1 MDCRRSFTGGPA
13 IARSWAGVARS
24 WAAVARALASVAL
37 SQAAVALFSPLV
49 QGWLCGGGVLQW
61 HPPVCLILFYF
72 IFFLIKLAWS
82 FPHKSPANK
91 NVKRMEFRVIRYVWI
106 KAFYN
111 NNNI

>member
-1 MDCRRSFTGGPA
+1 VPLALGTVMVQAMRWPIYQHHAYAETTAGCPVIAGRRSFMDCRRSFTGGPA

-72 IFFLIKLAWS
+72 IFF
-82 FPHKSPANK
+82 
-91 NVKRMEFRVIRYVWI
+91 
-106 KAFYN
+106 
-111 NNNI
+111 